1 MLELSI
7 FLINN
12 KYRSNDF
19 LTNINI
25 IGGENDM
32 KIDTEMKTIK
42 IETEVPN
49 KFVFR
54 CDHCGKELIVLEPYN
69 ESEKLFSV
77 SYIDADVNI
86 PNFYLMYILNRLNYT
101 LCNYDFNNHNRSN
114 DNSVTDISLIC
125 KDCLNHAIDDYMKKV
140 VMSKINI
147 SVIDSSLII
156 KNPLSEIDENSV
168 IPVEQVESI
177 FDHVYKD

>member
-42 IETEVPN
+42 IETGVPN

-101 LCNYDFNNHNRSN
+101 LYNYDFNNHNSSN
-114 DNSVTDISLIC
+114 NHSATDISLIC
-125 KDCLNHAIDDYMKKV
+125 KDCLNHAIDDYMKKI
-140 VMSKINI
+140 VMPNNIN
-147 SVIDSSLII
+147 VADSSLII
-156 KNPLSEIDENSV
+156 KNPLFEIDENSV

-177 FDHVYKD
+177 FTHIYKD

>member
-1 MLELSI
+1 
-7 FLINN
+7 
-12 KYRSNDF
+12 
-19 LTNINI
+19 
-25 IGGENDM
+25 M

-69 ESEKLFSV
+69 ECEELFSV

-86 PNFYLMYILNRLNYT
+86 PNFYLMFMRNDFILNRLNYSNMVVYD
-101 LCNYDFNNHNRSN
+101 CNNSNTIN

-125 KDCLNHAIDDYMKKV
+125 KDCLKYAINDYMKKR
-140 VMSKINI
+140 VM
-147 SVIDSSLII
+147 DSSLII
-156 KNPLSEIDENSV
+156 KNPLFEINENSL
-168 IPVEQVESI
+168 IPLEHVKNI
-177 FDHVYKD
+177 FTHLYKD

>member
-1 MLELSI
+1 
-7 FLINN
+7 
-12 KYRSNDF
+12 
-19 LTNINI
+19 
-25 IGGENDM
+25 M

-54 CDHCGKELIVLEPYN
+54 CDHCGKELIILEPYN
-69 ESEKLFSV
+69 DSEKLFSI
-77 SYIDADVNI
+77 SYIDANANI
-86 PNFYLMYILNRLNYT
+86 PNFYLMLILNRLNYT
-101 LCNYDFNNHNRSN
+101 ISNYDFNNRNKLN

-140 VMSKINI
+140 VMPTNI
-147 SVIDSSLII
+147 AVIDSSLII

>member
-1 MLELSI
+1 
-7 FLINN
+7 
-12 KYRSNDF
+12 
-19 LTNINI
+19 
-25 IGGENDM
+25 M

-54 CDHCGKELIVLEPYN
+54 CDHCGKELIILEPYN
-69 ESEKLFSV
+69 DSEKLFSI
-77 SYIDADVNI
+77 SYIDANANI
-86 PNFYLMYILNRLNYT
+86 PNFYLMLILNRLNYT
-101 LCNYDFNNHNRSN
+101 WNYTNCNYDFNNSNRLN
-114 DNSVTDISLIC
+114 DNNVTDISLIC

-140 VMSKINI
+140 VMPTNI
-147 SVIDSSLII
+147 AVIDSSLII

-177 FDHVYKD
+177 FNHVYKD